1 MKNLLTIVL
10 FFLFIGMAQAQQ
22 AKTMTWIQGQA
33 KESGDMFQS
42 NLYSADRVMEMRDK
56 LKLTDAQAAEIK
68 KIHAANAGQFATLKW
83 DLDEETKK
91 MNTMLEAN
99 NPDAA
104 AVEKQMD
111 KVLSIENDLKKKKLS
126 TLVAIKNELTDEQ
139 VDILKSSNNT
149 VTGSYF
155 FRENGSSSTVKGLN
169 GRGTVIGSSSGSAT
183 TLLPD
188 SDNNKV
194 MIRVNSDKSGNQ
206 PLFII
211 KTDSGTQTATEMK
224 DFDIEPNDIESISVL
239 KDKSA
244 IELYGDEGKDGVI
257 IITVKKGKEVKKKKN

>member
-1 MKNLLTIVL
+1 MKNLVTFLL
-10 FFLFIGMAQAQQ
+10 FFLVVGIAEAQQ
-22 AKTMTWIQGQA
+22 TKTMAWVQGQA
-33 KESGDMFQS
+33 RESGDMFQS

-56 LKLTDAQAAEIK
+56 LDLTDAQASKIK
-68 KIHAANAGQFATLKW
+68 KIHAENAGQFATLKW

-104 AVEKQMD
+104 AVQKQMD
-111 KVLSIENDLKKKKLS
+111 KVLSIENDLKKKRLS

-139 VDILKSSNNT
+139 IDMLKSSVST

-155 FRENGSSSTVKGLN
+155 FKNNSSPARIIEGKTTGFSTN
-169 GRGTVIGSSSGSAT
+169 STT
-183 TLLPD
+183 TLFPD

-194 MIRVNSDKSGNQ
+194 MIRVDSDKSGNQ

-211 KTDSGTQTATEMK
+211 KTDKGTQSGTEMK

-239 KDKSA
+239 KDKA
-244 IELYGDEGKDGVI
+244 ATEFYGEKGKDGVI
-257 IITVKKGKEVKKKKN
+257 IITVKKGKEVKKKKD